1 MKDLAGRTAILTG
14 ANGGLGTYL
23 AGALADAGMN
33 LVLVAYPG
41 NGLDEIVRHAEQ
53 RGVKSV
59 SLVADLRVGAQREQ
73 VVALAC
79 AAFGGTDLLVN
90 NAGVEYSAVFHELPE
105 ANVREVLNV
114 NLEAPMMLTH
124 RVLPGM
130 LERRRGHVVN
140 ISSLA
145 GKSGPGYQE
154 PYAASKAGLVA
165 FTSSLRATY
174 RGTGVSASVVCPGFV
189 ETGIYARITART
201 GRRAP
206 TLLAPCAPE
215 RVTRAVLRAVRRDQP
230 EVIVSRYPVLP
241 LLVLTTLSPRLGA
254 WVTARIGTHDFFRAV
269 VEAEKRK

>member
-41 NGLDEIVRHAEQ
+41 NGLKEITRHAEQ
-53 RGVKSV
+53 RGVKAV
-59 SLVADLRVGAQREQ
+59 TLVADLRIGAQREQ
-73 VVALAC
+73 VVELART
-79 AAFGGTDLLVN
+79 AFGGADLLVN

-105 ANVREVLNV
+105 ASVREVLNV

-154 PYAASKAGLVA
+154 PYAATKAGLVA

-189 ETGIYARITART
+189 ETGIYARIRART
-201 GRRAP
+201 GRDAP
-206 TLLAPCAPE
+206 LLLAPCAPE

-269 VEAEKRK
+269 VEADRRK

>member
-1 MKDLAGRTAILTG
+1 MKDLAGRSAILTG

-23 AGALADAGMN
+23 ASALADAGMN

-41 NGLDEIVRHAEQ
+41 SGLEEIARDAEK
-53 RGVKSV
+53 RGVKAV

-73 VVALAC
+73 VVELART
-79 AAFGGTDLLVN
+79 AFGGVDLLVN

-105 ANVREVLNV
+105 VNVREVLNV
-114 NLEAPMMLTH
+114 NLEAPVMLTH
-124 RVLPGM
+124 LVLPGM

-154 PYAASKAGLVA
+154 PYAATKAGLVA

-189 ETGIYARITART
+189 ETGIYARIKART
-201 GRRAP
+201 GRNAP